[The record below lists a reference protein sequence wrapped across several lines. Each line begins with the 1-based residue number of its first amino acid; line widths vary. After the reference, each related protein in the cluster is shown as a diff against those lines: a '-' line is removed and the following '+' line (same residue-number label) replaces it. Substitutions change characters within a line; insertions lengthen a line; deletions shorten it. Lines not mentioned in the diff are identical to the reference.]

1 MQKRFGVILTFY
13 RPQPKRSFT
22 FKEKQIGIFLT
33 CIKDKR
39 SKQDYQTKKCHANFC
54 DYNILFLILFFYI
67 IVATFLVIFISSSA
81 KSNFFY
87 MRSLEEFFFFLKLLS
102 IR

>member
-13 RPQPKRSFT
+13 RPQQKRSFT

-54 DYNILFLILFFYI
+54 DYNILFLILFSFYI

-81 KSNFFY
+81 KSNFF
-87 MRSLEEFFFFLKLLS
+87 FFTWEA
-102 IR
+102 